1 MSNFLAIATVTA
13 TLQLEVVGPAASTAV
28 GGAIAI
34 PTRPDNRDAEI
45 SATRVHIYLYQVS
58 PNAAWRNRDLPTRNS
73 DGELVQRPRVALDL
87 HYLLT
92 FFGDDRLLEPQRM
105 LGNVALA
112 LHTTPVLTRK
122 MIENSIGNAQYPF
135 LAESNLADEIELVK
149 FTPLPLSLEEL
160 SKLWNVFFQTPYAL
174 SAAYQATVV
183 LIEGEAKPRAVLPVL
198 QREIYVEPFR
208 QPTIERVR
216 SEAGEFEPIQPDST
230 IVIEGKQLRG
240 ETTRLRIGASDL
252 MDLPATITDT
262 RIVFPL
268 STIQPADSLRAGV
281 QAVQVIQPRKMR
293 HSDEDH
299 VGLESNVAPM
309 VLRPQITSVNVP
321 DSTKITIGLY
331 PAITRTQR
339 VLLLLNDLT
348 NPASSGQNFL
358 AGRTYQLTDR
368 AFAGLKSDGVPDA
381 ILDQLQSMKDQEFQR
396 EEEFISGVDG
406 EIGEQ
411 ERDTY
416 KSLLLKHAGPG
427 VLKDSISFD
436 ISGISA
442 GTYLLRVQVDGAES
456 VLEIDKDPNSPTSG
470 QILGPKVTI
479 P

>member
-13 TLQLEVVGPAASTAV
+13 TLQLEIVGPAASTAV
-28 GGAIAI
+28 GGAIAV
-34 PTRPDNRDAEI
+34 PNRPDNRDAEI

-92 FFGDDRLLEPQRM
+92 FFGDDMLLEPQRM

-112 LHTTPVLTRK
+112 LHTKPVLTRK
-122 MIENSIGNAQYPF
+122 MIENSIANSDYQF

-149 FTPLPLSLEEL
+149 FTPLALSLEEL

-174 SAAYQATVV
+174 SVAYQATVV

-198 QREIYVEPFR
+198 QREIYGEPFR

-216 SEAGEFEPIQPDST
+216 SESGEFEPIQPDST

-240 ETTRLRIGASDL
+240 EVTKLRIGASEL
-252 MDLPATITDT
+252 MELPATITDT

-299 VGLESNVAPM
+299 VGLESNVAPI

-331 PAITRTQR
+331 PPITRTQR

-348 NPASSGQNFL
+348 NPASPGQNFL
-358 AGRTYQLTDR
+358 AERTYQITDR
-368 AFAGLKSDGVPDA
+368 ALAGLQSDGVPDA
-381 ILDQLQSMKDQEFQR
+381 IFDALGQIKGQEYETAAAFLND
-396 EEEFISGVDG
+396 VKPL
-406 EIGEQ
+406 IGDDALE
-411 ERDTY
+411 TY

-436 ISGISA
+436 ISGITA

-456 VLEIDKDPNSPTSG
+456 VLETEKDPADPNLPK
-470 QILGPKVTI
+470 ILGPKVTI